1 MRDNRFDN
9 LKAFLIFSV
18 VLCHLFELFP
28 GTLKYRIYIFIYA
41 FHMPLFIFISGYF
54 AKFNIKNILTKLL
67 YPYVIFQ
74 VIYCLFTGN
83 RVQFLTP
90 HWILWYLMCLIL
102 WSLTFKIADFKPFVL
117 LIISVGISIF
127 AGYFEQIGK
136 PLSLARF
143 FSFYPFFLMG
153 YIAKKNNLLAFEFKG
168 KKVVGI
174 LILVVSFLLTKAI
187 LPYIKTS
194 WFYHSESYLSSGETP
209 VWRFILTTIAVLWC
223 VGFLFIAPKKKM
235 PCITEIGQYS
245 ISIFLIHGLV
255 VQGFKIYRN
264 PFAFSENM
272 NLIFALLVSAVLCF
286 ALGNG
291 FVFKLLSHLF
301 VFPLQNAKN
310 VVQYIVNKKRPR

>member
-18 VLCHLFELFP
+18 MLCHLFELFP

-83 RVQFLTP
+83 KLQFLTP

-102 WSLTFKIADFKPFVL
+102 WSLTLKLADFKPYLLLVL
-117 LIISVGISIF
+117 SVVLAISSGF
-127 AGYFEQIGK
+127 FEAIGK

-143 FSFYPFFLMG
+143 FAFYPFFLLG
-153 YIAKKNNLLAFEFKG
+153 YISKKKSLLSFDFKG
-168 KKVVGI
+168 KTLLGWLL
-174 LILVVSFLLTKAI
+174 LIVSFFATKAV

-194 WFYHSESYLSSGETP
+194 WFYHSESYLLSGETALF
-209 VWRFILTTIAVLWC
+209 RGILLSIALLWS
-223 VGFLFIAPKKKM
+223 VGFLFVATSRKIPVV
-235 PCITEIGQYS
+235 TEIGRYS
-245 ISIFLIHGLV
+245 ICVFLLHGLI
-255 VQGFKIYRN
+255 VQGFKLYYS
-264 PFAFSENM
+264 PFVFSESI
-272 NLIFALLVSAVLCF
+272 NLLIATLISAVFCVLS
-286 ALGNG
+286 GNR
-291 FVFKLLSHLF
+291 FVFKTLSPLF

-310 VVQYIVNKKRPR
+310 VIQYIVNKKRPR